1 MPTSHTVEN
10 PHVTTVTITILMA
23 EICKHEEVFET
34 QIAFVVIILI
44 AMHYKDTLGIER
56 GL

>member
-1 MPTSHTVEN
+1 MA
-10 PHVTTVTITILMA
+10 A
-23 EICKHEEVFET
+23 EICNHEEVFET

-56 GL
+56 IL